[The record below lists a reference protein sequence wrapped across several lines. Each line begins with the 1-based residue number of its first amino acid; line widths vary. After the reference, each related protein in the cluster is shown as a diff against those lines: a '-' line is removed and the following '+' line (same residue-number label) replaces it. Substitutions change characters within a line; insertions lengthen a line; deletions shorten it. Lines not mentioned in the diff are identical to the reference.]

1 VEYAYPKEGFV
12 AWMDNAVLLKDAPNR
27 ANALNFMNF
36 LLQPEN
42 AAALTN
48 YAAYTSAVIGVEPFL
63 DEAIKTS
70 PENNPPASAPQ
81 GSFVGVCDQATQE
94 LYDAI
99 WTNLKK

>member
-1 VEYAYPKEGFV
+1 
-12 AWMDNAVLLKDAPNR
+12 LLKDAPNR
-27 ANALNFMNF
+27 ANALHFMNF

-48 YAAYTSAVIGVEPFL
+48 YAAYTSAVIGVDPFL
-63 DEAIKTS
+63 DDAIKNS